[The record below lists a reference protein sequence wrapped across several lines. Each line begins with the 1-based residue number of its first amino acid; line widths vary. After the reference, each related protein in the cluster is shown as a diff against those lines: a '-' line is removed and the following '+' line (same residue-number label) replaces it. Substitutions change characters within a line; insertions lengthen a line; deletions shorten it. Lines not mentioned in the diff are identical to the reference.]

1 MPQAS
6 IELELQNDSIICSS
20 YNVVKLE
27 DKKMVILSSIDIV
40 KEISVIIRPPLQ
52 TCFLYDNLFYVND
65 PKNPENM

>member
-27 DKKMVILSSIDIV
+27 DKKW
-40 KEISVIIRPPLQ
+40 
-52 TCFLYDNLFYVND
+52 
-65 PKNPENM
+65 